1 MSEILKKPYEISI
14 WEDRLITD
22 GDESYYQEIKVAVI
36 GTDTMDAPNRV
47 YSPVLTENVNGEI
60 TLTFSLSYRYYDE
73 MVGDFVVNPFAAYLV
88 NERKVKLWYNDK
100 WYDFIIKECEE
111 DSEGKVFSYT
121 ATSTFVQEL
130 SKNGY
135 GITFSTDLN
144 NNQGTITELAE
155 KTLKNTDWEVDK
167 ADSDLLQQLITEP
180 IYKCTVTTHDF
191 TALDLKTNEMVTI
204 AAGETIYIFYS
215 YINNKIVKYIQFLR
229 ESDKDNEDDFYDSNK
244 WTYDSNDA
252 IIGTNYRIVGNVSYT
267 IDEETQAV
275 TQIKY
280 GNTIIT
286 IGQTDSFHQG
296 YRLVYS
302 QKITYDPVTER
313 TVNIYEA
320 KYHGG
325 TQEIYSYEESEYGTS
340 SAVTSYIT
348 NGTMA
353 SAYSGD
359 TIVGWSN
366 ANMTSNSSTTFPKL
380 EIVTEPPISTNTKL
394 VNVAQMSNL
403 VSYLRISFSK
413 TGGRA
418 GNWANMVYNTGFS
431 DNASLIGSIAKGER
445 YVLRFRGKA
454 EGNSRLSHFKCVI
467 AGYTYTTQT
476 INNIAEPVKKIDP
489 SKIYFE
495 FDGSDSISN
504 NYITGGTLS
513 SDWKHYSINGVIQT
527 PSRQYLYTDIYG
539 RTVYYNYS
547 LNRYALYPSSN
558 YIDYFHMTAV
568 AQKPMPASVISS
580 SSDPIGIF
588 FYSDNGAETYRIE
601 EVQLFKYVPTKPG
614 ESLSNNPP
622 VLPGSAPE
630 AKVSTTTYYY
640 LKPVEGTKKDDVNLY
655 TSRESI
661 ADYLAI
667 PENLIEEVRNENC
680 EKVLSINE
688 EKSNCFNIL
697 QTLCETFQCWLKINV
712 EHEANGAIRLD
723 AKTHKPIKKIAF
735 KEYVGRDNFAGFKY
749 GINLQSIQRSID
761 SNEFVSKLIVN
772 QPTSEYTD
780 SGVISIRDAKSNP
793 SGESYILNFNYYI
806 NQKLIQNPDEFSADL
821 RSFNEKLK
829 EKNNSLNAK
838 NKELADV
845 KTAFTKVEA
854 NRSVYSSA
862 YEAAQESYS
871 QALISFEN
879 VTHQTYDAY
888 VDSHTDAEIL
898 NDDTV
903 ASLIYDIYS
912 YRIQVNNYGGLFSN
926 LSKEY
931 NTLRLKYKGAQEYGF
946 TVSTSKT
953 DSSEQT
959 KLVLDDYIEGFE
971 CLFEIDGLATEWK
984 SRTNDRDFVDS
995 AHAFKRL
1002 IVTKVPT
1009 DYELQY
1015 LYDNVYITV
1024 TDVAAMQF
1032 DIYDSKNKTGMVRRF
1047 RLVPTASLIKD
1058 NIGLVKEIEN
1068 IQAEKDALEK
1078 EFFAKYSYLIQEG
1091 TWESNDYI
1099 DPELYY
1105 LDALQ
1110 VSNTS
1115 AQPKVSYQI
1124 NVAEISE
1131 IEGFENYLFFVGDRT
1146 WIEDTEFFGWEVYSK
1161 NGVVTQ
1167 TPIKE
1172 EVIVSQVEWHLDEP
1186 ENNLVTVQNYKTQF
1200 EDLFQRISAA
1210 VQTVQY
1216 NQANY
1221 SRVASILDSN
1231 GRINAKL
1238 LVNSLNAISADTYEL
1253 ASAGIVKATNEGLI
1267 VRDLTNS
1274 GNLLIIKSRGIER
1287 SEDGGQT
1294 WENLISAKGV
1304 NTETL
1309 TSGSVD
1315 TQKITIIDGKDPS
1328 FRWDKNGLSAY
1339 GFNEDGP
1346 FDLKTFV
1353 RFDKYG
1359 IYGIRNN
1366 PDYVVSSLEDVK
1378 NNSDFGLTWDG
1389 FFIKNKYRK
1398 GYISI
1403 SSTDDIQVVA
1413 NNSEDI
1419 PVERIKIGLI
1429 EQTDDDEKY
1438 GIRISNDNG
1447 ESVFETDDN
1456 GDISMTGTI
1465 HATGG
1470 EFTGRI
1476 TAADGQIG
1484 GFEIGE
1490 KELYHGEFGEDQSIY
1505 LSTGHVSQKAIANY
1519 SGTNTWTIAIG
1530 NDFGVTESG
1539 TLYARGANISG
1550 TINAIDGH
1558 FSGSID
1564 AIGGTFKDIIYV
1576 GNPTGKN
1583 IQIDARY
1590 KDPIIA
1596 SSDYVDNTSAGWMI
1610 NGYGDAI
1617 FNNISVR
1624 GAIKTAVFEYSE
1636 IQAVGG
1642 AFLFRPSSTIKN
1654 AWIANETDV
1663 ARELAPESET
1673 ITTNDLILVT
1683 EKILLF
1689 NQNEWVKVSNIND
1702 EDRVDIHLSD
1712 GGLTH
1717 VYRIKNNPKKDK
1729 IIVLDGAAADFASG
1743 MSEERTPII
1752 INTEDNIDTTRINL
1766 EDLTDFYESSE
1777 DSYWEGIYSITLL
1790 DTTLVNNHTYYFEY
1804 DYRPLVKE
1812 TKEAIVKKHITDEET
1827 REPIII
1833 ENAII
1838 YMGNL
1843 AILDSDYENTGEK
1856 YLVATPVGGE
1866 TTKVYFRN
1874 KESSCWFKIYKTEM
1888 VNTRTNLANLI
1899 GGSLISFGYHDNA
1912 YNSFIPIEGSNPHLL
1927 HLYELING
1935 EYVITEDTEIVS
1947 GKIYY
1952 KAQYNGGSHNYGI
1965 GINSSDNY
1973 INLPERAIS
1982 LFETV
1987 IHPTD
1992 PVKVTYDYK
2001 GILGTLPPLG
2011 KELASDLIYNH
2022 HMAGT
2027 QGIFTNNM
2035 YIGDN
2040 NQYIAFYTDDN
2051 GDKQLRIKAKRVMYE
2066 ITDDQGQGTG
2076 EYKDVSEITEGADG
2090 EDAIN
2095 VVIESSAG
2103 NLFYRQDISSTL
2115 TCTVYSGTKDITNQ
2129 VTRFTWTKKNADGI
2143 IDSSWSRPLA
2153 GRSIT
2158 LTEADVDSK
2167 AIFVC
2172 EVEF

>member
-14 WEDRLITD
+14 WEDRLIVD
-22 GDESYYQEIKVAVI
+22 GEDSYYQEIKVAVI
-36 GTDTMDAPNRV
+36 GSDTMEAPNRV
-47 YSPVLTENVNGEI
+47 YSPVLTENVNGEV

-88 NERKVKLWYNDK
+88 NERKVKLWYDEE
-100 WYDFIIKECEE
+100 WYDLVIKECEE
-111 DSEGKVFSYT
+111 DSESEIFNYT
-121 ATSTFVQEL
+121 AVDIFVQEL

-135 GITFSTDLN
+135 NVTFNIDLN
-144 NNQGTITELAE
+144 NNQGTAIELGKA
-155 KTLKNTDWEVDK
+155 TLANTDWEVDEET
-167 ADSDLLQQLITEP
+167 SDILKQTIAEP
-180 IYKCTVTTHDF
+180 IYECTISADKNIRVLNVDTSEEIEIF
-191 TALDLKTNEMVTI
+191 S
-204 AAGETIYIFYS
+204 GETIYIFYS
-215 YINNKIVKYIQFLR
+215 YITGKIVEDIQFLR
-229 ESDKDNEDDFYDSNK
+229 EADRDS
-244 WTYDSNDA
+244 WTYDKDDT
-252 IIGTNYRIVGNVSYT
+252 IIGTNYRFLEEAFF
-267 IDEETQAV
+267 DE
-275 TQIKY
+275 
-280 GNTIIT
+280 NTISVDDAIIT
-286 IGQTDSFHQG
+286 VGDLNLLHQG
-296 YRLVYS
+296 YKLVYK
-302 QKITYDPVTER
+302 QKTTYDPVLER
-313 TVNIYEA
+313 TVNIYQAE
-320 KYHGG
+320 YNGDI
-325 TQEIYSYEESEYGTS
+325 QEIYHYKSGEYS
-340 SAVTSYIT
+340 SSSILTNYIT
-348 NGTMA
+348 NA
-353 SAYSGD
+353 SVFSASNSS
-359 TIVGWSN
+359 VNGWSN
-366 ANMTSNSSTTFPKL
+366 ANETTANDFLICAPTTYPILTGASLVDITKTNTLTSYLELEALPISNYKNTFYNSGLTDSSNIINNIAVGEEYTFRIRYAYSNIRLKDNGVLSFPK
-380 EIVTEPPISTNTKL
+380 VNNTF
-394 VNVAQMSNL
+394 
-403 VSYLRISFSK
+403 I
-413 TGGRA
+413 
-418 GNWANMVYNTGFS
+418 
-431 DNASLIGSIAKGER
+431 
-445 YVLRFRGKA
+445 KA
-454 EGNSRLSHFKCVI
+454 VI
-467 AGYTYTTQT
+467 AGYTYKEQT
-476 INNIAEPVKKIDP
+476 IGSGKETSIAQVKSIDKN
-489 SKIYFE
+489 KIYFDFSGPFKE
-495 FDGSDSISN
+495 GN
-504 NYITGGTLS
+504 TYITGGTLR
-513 SDWKHYSINGVIQT
+513 SDKKTYVLNGVIQT
-527 PSRQYLYTDIYG
+527 PSTQSIYIDSGKEYIWNTQTNTYEEKTASNFNSYLYT
-539 RTVYYNYS
+539 
-547 LNRYALYPSSN
+547 
-558 YIDYFHMTAV
+558 TAK
-568 AQKPMPASVISS
+568 AKLPISKS
-580 SSDPIGIF
+580 MLTNSAEPIGIF
-588 FYSDNGAETYRIE
+588 IYSTADKRWVYIE
-601 EVQLFKYVPTKPG
+601 DIQITKT
-614 ESLSNNPP
+614 LYDVNNN
-622 VLPGSAPE
+622 VVFIGSAPE
-630 AKVSTTTYYY
+630 AKLNLIDYFY
-640 LKPVEGTKKDDVNLY
+640 LKPDANISKDEINMY
-655 TSRESI
+655 TSIDSL
-661 ADYLAI
+661 ASYLAI
-667 PENLIEEVRNENC
+667 SSDKITQVYNENC
-680 EKVLSINE
+680 EKVLSISE

-697 QTLCETFQCWLKINV
+697 QTICETFECWLKIEV
-712 EHEANGAIRLD
+712 KHERNGAIALD
-723 AKTHKPIKKIAF
+723 KNHKPIKRIAF
-735 KEYVGRDNFAGFKY
+735 KEYVGVDNYAGFRY
-749 GINLQSIQRSID
+749 GINLNTIQRSID
-761 SNEFVSKLIVN
+761 SNEFVTKLIVGQPSN
-772 QPTSEYTD
+772 QYVE
-780 SGVISIRDAKSNP
+780 SGSMDIGRARSNP
-793 SGESYILNFNYYI
+793 SGESYILNFNYYV
-806 NQKLIQNPDEFSADL
+806 NQGLIKDKESYLKDLTQFNNDLKILNNKISANTAELITLERIFSQVNASRNVYTEAFETAQEEYVKALDRFKLITGCSYNDYIKTHSQE
-821 RSFNEKLK
+821 EI
-829 EKNNSLNAK
+829 
-838 NKELADV
+838 NKDI
-845 KTAFTKVEA
+845 TA
-854 NRSVYSSA
+854 
-862 YEAAQESYS
+862 
-871 QALISFEN
+871 L
-879 VTHQTYDAY
+879 
-888 VDSHTDAEIL
+888 
-898 NDDTV
+898 
-903 ASLIYDIYS
+903 SLIEDIYS
-912 YRIQVNNYGGLFSN
+912 AAVQVTNNGNQLTN
-926 LSKEY
+926 TNKEY
-931 NTLRLKYKGAQEYGF
+931 ENIRLKYKGAEPYSF
-946 TVSTSKT
+946 TVTTSKNVSGADT
-953 DSSEQT
+953 NTT
-959 KLVLDDYIEGFE
+959 KLILNDYLTGFE
-971 CLFEIDGLATEWK
+971 CIFVGDSTQEEWK
-984 SRTNDRDFVDS
+984 AKVNQKVFTSSGTPYKFLR
-995 AHAFKRL
+995 
-1002 IVTKVPT
+1002 ITKIPQ
-1009 DYELQY
+1009 YYQLQY
-1015 LYDNVYITV
+1015 IWNNQTITTSDV
-1024 TDVAAMQF
+1024 TNLVF
-1032 DIYDSKNKTGMVRRF
+1032 DIYDSDNDTGMIRRF
-1047 RLVPTASLIKD
+1047 RLIPEATYATQYAGYQQRIDELIEQKKV
-1058 NIGLVKEIEN
+1058 L
-1068 IQAEKDALEK
+1068 EKD
-1078 EFFAKYSYLIQEG
+1078 FYTKYSRFIQEG

-1099 DPELYY
+1099 DAELYY

-1124 NVAEISE
+1124 NVAEVSE
-1131 IEGFENYLFFVGDRT
+1131 IEGLENYNFRVGDKT
-1146 WIEDTEFFGWEVYSK
+1146 YIEDTEFFGWELYDK
-1161 NGVVTQ
+1161 NDIKTR

-1172 EVIVSQVEWHLDEP
+1172 TVVVSEIEWHLDEP
-1186 ENNLVTVQNYKTQF
+1186 ESNLITVQNYKTQF
-1200 EDLFQRISAA
+1200 EDLFQRISAT
-1210 VQTVQY
+1210 VQSVQY
-1216 NQANY
+1216 NIPNY
-1221 SRVASILDSN
+1221 TRASSILDAN
-1231 GRINAKL
+1231 GRINATL
-1238 LVNSLNAISADTYEL
+1238 LINSLNGISADTYEL
-1253 ASAGIVKATNEGLI
+1253 VSNGIVKATDEGLI
-1267 VRDLTNS
+1267 IRDLTNS
-1274 GNLLIIKSRGIER
+1274 GNLLIIKGRGIER

-1294 WENLISAKGV
+1294 WQNLISAKGV

-1315 TQKITIIDGKDPS
+1315 TQKITILDGDNPS
-1328 FRWDKNGLSAY
+1328 FRWDTTGLSAY
-1339 GFNEDGP
+1339 GFNEDGTYNP
-1346 FDLKTFV
+1346 ATFV

-1359 IYGIRNN
+1359 IYGIQNSPN
-1366 PDYVVSSLEDVK
+1366 YVVSSLNDVK
-1378 NNSDFGLTWDG
+1378 NNADFGLTWDG

-1429 EQTDDDEKY
+1429 EQTNDDERY
-1438 GIRISNDNG
+1438 GIRISNDEG
-1447 ESVFETDDN
+1447 EPVFETDDN
-1456 GDISMTGTI
+1456 GDISMTGII

-1470 EFTGRI
+1470 EFAGRI
-1476 TAADGQIG
+1476 TAAEGQIG

-1490 KELYHGEFGEDQSIY
+1490 KELYHGEFGTDQSIY
-1505 LSTGHVSQKAIANY
+1505 LSTGHVSQKAIADY
-1519 SGTNTWTIAIG
+1519 AGTNIWTIAVG
-1530 NDFGVTESG
+1530 NDFGVTDSG

-1596 SSDYVDNTSAGWMI
+1596 SSDYIDNTSAGWMI

-1642 AFLFRPSSTIKN
+1642 AFLFRPSSTIKD
-1654 AWIANETDV
+1654 AWIATEKDV
-1663 ARELAPESET
+1663 IRELAPESED

-1683 EKILLF
+1683 EKMLLF

-1702 EDRVDIHLSD
+1702 EERIDDNLSD

-1827 REPIII
+1827 REPIVI

-1874 KESSCWFKIYKTEM
+1874 EESSCWFKIYETEM

-1899 GGSLISFGYHDNA
+1899 GGSLISFGYHNNA
-1912 YNSFIPIEGSNPHLL
+1912 YNSFTPIEGSNPHLL

-1935 EYVITEDTEIVS
+1935 EYVITEDTETVS
-1947 GKIYY
+1947 GKTYY

-1973 INLPERAIS
+1973 VNLPERAIS

-1992 PVKVTYDYK
+1992 SVKVTYDYK
-2001 GILGTLPPLG
+2001 GILGTLPDLG
-2011 KELASDLIYNH
+2011 DTAVDRNIYSIN
-2022 HMAGT
+2022 MAGT

-2040 NQYIAFYTDDN
+2040 NQYIAFYTDEN

-2167 AIFVC
+2167 AIFIC

>member
-14 WEDRLITD
+14 WEDRLIVD
-22 GDESYYQEIKVAVI
+22 GEDSYYQEIKVAVI
-36 GTDTMDAPNRV
+36 GSDTMEAPNRV
-47 YSPVLTENVNGEI
+47 YSPVLTENVNGEV

-88 NERKVKLWYNDK
+88 NERKVKLWYNEK
-100 WYDFIIKECEE
+100 WYDLIIKECEE

-121 ATSTFVQEL
+121 ATSAFVQEL

-144 NNQGTITELAE
+144 NNQGTIIELAE

-167 ADSDLLQQLITEP
+167 ANSDLLQQMITEP
-180 IYKCTVTTHDF
+180 IYRCVVTQVDIQNGF
-191 TALDLKTNEMVTI
+191 KVKNLKTGAQVDIES
-204 AAGETIYIFYS
+204 GEVIYIFYS
-215 YINNKIVKYIQFLR
+215 HIKNKETKYVQFLR
-229 ESDKDNEDDFYDSNK
+229 EIDKPNENEPYNSSK
-244 WTYDSNDA
+244 WSYDSNDA
-252 IIGTNYRIVGNVSYT
+252 IIGTNYRYESSISYT
-267 IDEETQAV
+267 IDEESQLP
-275 TQIKY
+275 TQIKF
-280 GNTIIT
+280 GNNIVT
-286 IGQTDSFHQG
+286 IGATDSLHQG
-296 YRLVYS
+296 YRLVYN
-302 QKITYDPVTER
+302 QKVTYDPVTER
-313 TVNIYEA
+313 TVNIHEA
-320 KYHGG
+320 KYNGG
-325 TQEIYSYEESEYGTS
+325 SQEIYEYKDSEYGTS
-340 SAVTSYIT
+340 GAVTSYIT
-348 NGTMA
+348 NGVMN
-353 SAYSGD
+353 SAYNGD
-359 TIVGWSN
+359 VIVGWSN
-366 ANMTSNSSTTFPKL
+366 ANATSDSSTAFPKL
-380 EIVTEPPISTNTKL
+380 EIVTEPPISSSTKL

-403 VSYLRISFSK
+403 VSYLRVSFSK
-413 TGGRA
+413 TGGHK

-445 YVLRFRGKA
+445 YVLRFRAKGEGYSQVSHLKA
-454 EGNSRLSHFKCVI
+454 VI
-467 AGYTYTTQT
+467 AGYTYTDQI
-476 INNIAEPVKKIDP
+476 INGIREPIKKVDP

-495 FDGSDSISN
+495 FDGSNSLSN

-513 SDWKHYSINGVIQT
+513 NDWKHYSINGVIQT

-539 RTVYYNYS
+539 RTVYYDYS
-547 LNRYALYPSSN
+547 LNRYATYSSSN
-558 YIDYFHMTAV
+558 YLDYFHITAV

-588 FYSDNGAETYRIE
+588 LYSDNGAETYRIE
-601 EVQLFKYVPTKPG
+601 EIQLFKYIPTKPG
-614 ESLSNNPP
+614 ESLANNPP

-630 AKVSTTTYYY
+630 AKISTTSFYY
-640 LKPVEGTKKDDVNLY
+640 LKPVEGMKKDDVNLY
-655 TSRESI
+655 TSLESI

-667 PENLIEEVRNENC
+667 PRNLIEEVRNEDC

-697 QTLCETFQCWLKINV
+697 QTLCETFQCWLKISV
-712 EHEANGAIRLD
+712 DHEANGAVRLD
-723 AKTHKPIKKIAF
+723 AKTHKPVKRVAF

-761 SNEFVSKLIVN
+761 SNEFVTKLIVD
-772 QPTSEYTD
+772 QPVSDYTD

-793 SGESYILNFNYYI
+793 SGESYILNFNYYM
-806 NQKLIQNPDEFSADL
+806 NQKLIQNPNEFKTNL
-821 RSFNEKLK
+821 RKFEDDLK
-829 EKNNSLNAK
+829 ELNAKLNAK

-845 KTAFTKVEA
+845 KTAFTKAEA

-862 YEAAQESYS
+862 YEAAQQSYA
-871 QALISFEN
+871 QALTAFQN
-879 VTHQTYDAY
+879 VTSQTYDSY
-888 VDSHTDAEIL
+888 VNSHTDAEIL

-903 ASLIYDIYS
+903 ASLIYDIYA

-926 LSKEY
+926 MSKEY

-946 TVSTSKT
+946 TVSTSKI
-953 DSSEQT
+953 DEVEQT

-971 CLFEIDGLATEWK
+971 CQFDKAGLTTEWK
-984 SRTNDRDFVDS
+984 SKTNDRDFTDN
-995 AHAFKRL
+995 HAFTRL
-1002 IVTKVPT
+1002 LITRVPN

-1015 LYDNVYITV
+1015 LYDNLYITV
-1024 TDVAAMQF
+1024 KDIAAMQF
-1032 DIYDSKNKTGMVRRF
+1032 DIYDTKNNTGMVKRF

-1146 WIEDTEFFGWEVYSK
+1146 WIEDTEFFGWEVYTQD
-1161 NGVVTQ
+1161 GVVTQ

-1200 EDLFQRISAA
+1200 EDLFQRISAT
-1210 VQTVQY
+1210 VQSVQY

-1221 SRVASILDSN
+1221 SRAASILDAN

-1253 ASAGIVKATNEGLI
+1253 ASAGIIKATDEGLV

-1315 TQKITIIDGKDPS
+1315 TQKITILDGKEPS

-1339 GFNEDGP
+1339 GFNEDEP

-1366 PDYVVSSLEDVK
+1366 PDYVVSSLDDIK
-1378 NNSDFGLTWDG
+1378 TNSDFGLTWDG

-1429 EQTDDDEKY
+1429 EQANDDERY
-1438 GIRISNDNG
+1438 GIRISNDEG
-1447 ESVFETDDN
+1447 EPVFETDDN
-1456 GDISMTGTI
+1456 GDITVTGTI
-1465 HATGG
+1465 HATDGS
-1470 EFTGRI
+1470 FSGRI
-1476 TAADGQIG
+1476 SAAEGKIG
-1484 GFEIGE
+1484 GFNIGE
-1490 KELYHGEFGEDQSIY
+1490 NELYHGEFGEDESIY
-1505 LSTGHVSQKAIANY
+1505 LSTGHVSQKSIANY
-1519 SGTNTWTIAIG
+1519 GGERIWTITVA
-1530 NDFGVTESG
+1530 NDFGVDNEG
-1539 TLYARGANISG
+1539 HLYAHGANISG
-1550 TINAIDGH
+1550 TINASDGN
-1558 FSGSID
+1558 FTGEVN
-1564 AIGGTFKDIIYV
+1564 ARGGTFRDVITV
-1576 GNPTGKN
+1576 GGGLRDKF
-1583 IQIDARY
+1583 IRIDATAD
-1590 KDPIIA
+1590 DPTIA
-1596 SSDYVDNTSAGWMI
+1596 SSDYVRNTTAGWMI
-1610 NGYGDAI
+1610 NGSGDAI
-1617 FNNISVR
+1617 FNNVSVR

-1642 AFLFRPSSTIKN
+1642 AFLFRPSSTIKD
-1654 AWIANETDV
+1654 AWIATEFDILRETL
-1663 ARELAPESET
+1663 EP
-1673 ITTNDLILVT
+1673 ITTNDLILIT
-1683 EKILLF
+1683 EKMLLF
-1689 NQNEWVKVSNIND
+1689 NHNEWVKVSNIND
-1702 EDRVDIHLSD
+1702 ENRIDDNLTD

-1717 VYRIKNNPKKDK
+1717 VYRIKNNPKTDK
-1729 IIVLDGAAADFASG
+1729 IIVLDGAAADFASVVPFEDTNIG
-1743 MSEERTPII
+1743 KRENGIIEIVVNTDNDAEYYYSLATDVEGNIFNYSIMPNLILEDNKTYYFKYDFSPYIKKSKQIDLVQTVYDNTLGEVIETTTPII
-1752 INTEDNIDTTRINL
+1752 YVGNL
-1766 EDLTDFYESSE
+1766 
-1777 DSYWEGIYSITLL
+1777 SIL
-1790 DTTLVNNHTYYFEY
+1790 DTAQPNTNENFIIVT
-1804 DYRPLVKE
+1804 DIE
-1812 TKEAIVKKHITDEET
+1812 TEET
-1827 REPIII
+1827 R
-1833 ENAII
+1833 I
-1838 YMGNL
+1838 YIRRKDELG
-1843 AILDSDYENTGEK
+1843 
-1856 YLVATPVGGE
+1856 
-1866 TTKVYFRN
+1866 F
-1874 KESSCWFKIYKTEM
+1874 WFKLYETEA
-1888 VNTRTNLANLI
+1888 VDLRTNVADLL
-1899 GGSLISFGYHDNA
+1899 GGSLISFGYHDNS
-1912 YNSFIPIEGSNPHLL
+1912 YSPFNVNEDTNPAQF
-1927 HLYELING
+1927 HLYELIDG
-1935 EYVITEDTEIVS
+1935 EYVLTADTSPIS

-1973 INLPERAIS
+1973 VNLPERAIS

-1987 IHPTD
+1987 VHPEAS
-1992 PVKVTYDYK
+1992 VKVTYDYK
-2001 GILGTLPPLG
+2001 GILGTLPRLG
-2011 KELASDLIYNH
+2011 DEIVNGSIYNNN
-2022 HMAGT
+2022 MAGT

-2040 NQYIAFYTDDN
+2040 KQYIAFYTDDN
-2051 GDKQLRIKAKRVMYE
+2051 GDKQLKINAKQIVYE
-2066 ITDDQGQGTG
+2066 VNDDTG
-2076 EYKDVSEITEGADG
+2076 EETTWEEHIDEQIPIRVE
-2090 EDAIN
+2090 
-2095 VVIESSAG
+2095 IESSAG
-2103 NLFYRQDISSTL
+2103 NIFLRENIQTTL
-2115 TCTVYSGTKDITNQ
+2115 TCNVFKGNENITNQ
-2129 VTRFTWTKKNADGI
+2129 VIRFTWIKYDKNGNRDETWVAPIPSGRTI
-2143 IDSSWSRPLA
+2143 IIGP
-2153 GRSIT
+2153 
-2158 LTEADVDSK
+2158 ADVASK
-2167 AIFVC
+2167 AIFKC